1 MWYVYR
7 TQHHTGTEYGSWE
20 QVMTIPS
27 EPMVRVDG
35 LRKRFGSLWALQGV
49 DLAVERGTIYGLL
62 GPNGAGKTTVVR
74 ILATL
79 LRPDGGQA
87 RVGGHDV
94 VRQPER
100 VRPLIGLTGQDAAV
114 DEELTGRE
122 NLVLIAR
129 LLELPRR
136 QARRRAGELLE
147 RFDLADAGGRPVR
160 TWSGGMRRRL
170 DVAASLIGRPRV
182 LFLDEPTTG
191 LDPRSRGEVWDL
203 VRGLAADGTT
213 VLLTTQY
220 LEEADRLAAEL
231 AMVDRGRVI
240 EHGTPAALKA
250 KVGGQTLD
258 VRPAERARLDAVAG
272 IVAEVA
278 GAPATQGDGGL
289 VSAPLRGDRPA
300 GQALSAVAR
309 RLDAAGIAVT
319 EAGLRLASLDE
330 VFLTLTGRRPGQPEE
345 QPR

>member
-1 MWYVYR
+1 MP
-7 TQHHTGTEYGSWE
+7 
-20 QVMTIPS
+20 TILD
-27 EPMVRVDG
+27 EPVVRVEG
-35 LRKRFGSLWALQGV
+35 LRKRFGPIWALQGV
-49 DLAVERGTIYGLL
+49 DLAVERGTICGLL
-62 GPNGAGKTTVVR
+62 GPNGAGKTTAVR

-79 LRPDGGQA
+79 LRPDGGVA
-87 RVGGHDV
+87 RVGGFDV

-100 VRPLIGLTGQDAAV
+100 VRPLIGLTGQYAAV
-114 DEELTGRE
+114 DEELTGYE

-129 LLELPRR
+129 LLELSRL

-147 RFDLADAGGRPVR
+147 RFDLADAGGRSLR
-160 TWSGGMRRRL
+160 TYSGGMRRRL
-170 DVAASLIGRPRV
+170 DVATSLIGRPRV

-191 LDPRSRGEVWDL
+191 LDPRSRGDVWDL
-203 VRGLAADGTT
+203 VRGLVADGAT

-220 LEEADRLAAEL
+220 LEEADRLAAEI
-231 AMVDRGRVI
+231 AVIDHGRVI

-258 VRPAERARLDAVAG
+258 VRPAERARLDAVAT

-278 GAPATQGDGGL
+278 GAAPTKGGDGGL
-289 VSAPLRGDRPA
+289 VSAPVRGDRSG
-300 GQALSAVAR
+300 GQVLAAVAR

-330 VFLTLTGRRPGQPEE
+330 VFLALTGHRPEQPEE
-345 QPR
+345 QRR